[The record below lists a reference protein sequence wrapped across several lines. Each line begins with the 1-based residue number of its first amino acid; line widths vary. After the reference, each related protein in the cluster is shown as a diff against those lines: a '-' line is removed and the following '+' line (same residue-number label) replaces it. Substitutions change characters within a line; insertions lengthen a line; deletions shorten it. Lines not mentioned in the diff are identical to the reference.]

1 MSTINYLEIAKRAL
15 ARHGVDLVY
24 ASVTTGTYNVE
35 TAKPAITRVEYTKR
49 MYPKQIVAN
58 QYNYPTLVGK
68 ESLMFYLA
76 NAALEFS
83 PKAND
88 EIEYKSKT
96 YKVQSIQEHFA
107 AGELVL
113 YRIIAARG

>member
-1 MSTINYLEIAKRAL
+1 MNFLEITKRAL
-15 ARHGVDLVY
+15 ARHGIDLVY
-24 ASVTTGTYNVE
+24 ASVTTGAYNVE
-35 TAKPAITRVEYTKR
+35 TGKPAVTRTEYTKR

-58 QYNYPTLVGK
+58 QYNYPALVGK

-76 NAALEFS
+76 NDALEFS

-96 YKVQSIQEHFA
+96 YKVQSLQEHFA

-113 YRIIAARG
+113 YRIVAVRG